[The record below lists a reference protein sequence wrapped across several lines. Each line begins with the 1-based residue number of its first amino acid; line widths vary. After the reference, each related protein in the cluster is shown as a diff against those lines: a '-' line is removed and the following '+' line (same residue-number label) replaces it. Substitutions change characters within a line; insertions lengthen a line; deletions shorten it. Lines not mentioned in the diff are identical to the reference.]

1 MSKVGA
7 QGREELRV
15 FVARVFFLF
24 FWFRMSQRAI
34 ELELLFLDFID
45 ANGYEKVDFH
55 LCDVIL
61 FIFEILV
68 QGFQGVQLEI
78 MEAGHACFDL

>member
-1 MSKVGA
+1 
-7 QGREELRV
+7 
-15 FVARVFFLF
+15 
-24 FWFRMSQRAI
+24 MSQRTI
-34 ELELLFLDFID
+34 ELELLILDFIN
-45 ANGYEKVDFH
+45 ANGCEKVDFH

-78 MEAGHACFDL
+78 MEAGHVCFDL